1 MDYGKEMK
9 AVDTQLLKL
18 LQSSSQYVV
27 PIYQRLYSWDP
38 AECEQLWRDILRA
51 GEHDNIGAHFT
62 GSIVYVSK
70 GASTNTASQPDL
82 IIDGQQRTTTVSLI
96 LAALASQLGTL
107 PEGDQEIHDG
117 FSPKKIR
124 DRYLMDPNEEG
135 DRRFKLLLS
144 QGDREHFKAVVQG
157 HDVSGKDESRVV
169 ANYNYF
175 VNQLKSKSTNLVTVC
190 KGLEKLVVVD
200 VELERG
206 LDNPQLVFEA
216 MNSTGKKLSQAD
228 LIRNFLLMDLDPVR
242 QVDVYERFWRPM
254 EMLFTETGE
263 ENFDAFVRHFLTI
276 ETGEIPRIGD
286 VYDAFKSYAFGKA
299 EAGQTVEEL
308 ALALSGSAE
317 RYSRIALGRE
327 SDAQLRPVFSE
338 LEQIKADVVYPFV
351 LRVYSDYDAGKL
363 SQDDF
368 VSIVRMVI
376 SYVFRRV
383 VCRIPTNSMN
393 KTFSGFASH
402 IDVENYLA
410 SVTAHF
416 LNLQSYRRFPTDE
429 EFAEG
434 LQTTDFYNFR
444 RRSYLLRSLENVG
457 RKEPVTI
464 EEFTIEHILP
474 QNPDLS
480 AEWRESLGPEWADI
494 QEKYLHTLGNLTLT
508 GYNSEYSDHPF
519 LKKRD
524 MEGGFAVSP
533 LKLNEGLGQ
542 LETWDETAIIAR
554 AKQLSKLAL
563 GIWTRPSLSTEQL
576 AKYRKEESKSQDQ
589 YSFEVHEWLR
599 FTPERSALFDR
610 LDSAVLALNPVVR
623 RQIMKLYIAYKAET
637 NFVDVAPLKSKL
649 NLSLN
654 VPPGELVDPRG
665 LAEDVSRV
673 GRWGNGDY
681 QVGLDESTDFDY
693 VLGLVRQSFERQ
705 LEEES

>member
-1 MDYGKEMK
+1 MK

-27 PIYQRLYSWDP
+27 PIYQRLYSWDQ
-38 AECEQLWRDILRA
+38 AECEQLWRDIVRA
-51 GEHDNIGAHFT
+51 GEHNNIGAHFT

-96 LAALASQLGTL
+96 LAALASQLETL
-107 PEGDQEIHDG
+107 PEGVQEIHDG

-124 DRYLMDPNEEG
+124 DRYLMDPNEDG

-169 ANYNYF
+169 SNYNYF

-228 LIRNFLLMDLDPVR
+228 LIRNFLLMDLDPAR

-338 LEQIKADVVYPFV
+338 LEQIKADVVYPFA

-368 VSIVRMVI
+368 VAIVRMVI

-393 KTFSGFASH
+393 KTFAGFASH
-402 IDVENYLA
+402 IDVENYLE

-416 LNLQSYRRFPTDE
+416 LNLQSYRRFPNDE

-480 AEWRESLGPEWADI
+480 AEWRESLGPYWADI

-508 GYNSEYSDHPF
+508 GYNSEYSDHSF
-519 LKKRD
+519 RKKRD

-542 LETWDETAIIAR
+542 LETWDENSIIAR
-554 AKQLSKLAL
+554 AKRLSKLAL

-589 YSFEVHEWLR
+589 YSFEIHEWLR
-599 FTPERSALFDR
+599 FTPERSALFAR

-623 RQIMKLYIAYKAET
+623 REIMKLYIAYKAET
-637 NFVDVAPLKSKL
+637 NFVDVVPLKSKL

-654 VPPGELVDPRG
+654 VPLGELVDPRG
-665 LAEDVSRV
+665 LAEDVSKV

-681 QVGLDESTDFDY
+681 QVGLDEATDFDY

-705 LEEES
+705 LGEES

>member
-1 MDYGKEMK
+1 MK

-27 PIYQRLYSWDP
+27 PIYQRLYSWDQ

-96 LAALASQLGTL
+96 LAALASQLETL
-107 PEGDQEIHDG
+107 PEGEQEIHDG

-124 DRYLMDPNEEG
+124 DRYLMDPNEDG

-175 VNQLKSKSTNLVTVC
+175 VNQLKSKGTNLVTVC

-228 LIRNFLLMDLDPVR
+228 LIRNFLLMDLDPTR

-286 VYDAFKSYAFGKA
+286 VYDAFKSFAFGKA

-308 ALALSGSAE
+308 ALVLSRSAE

-327 SDAQLRPVFSE
+327 TDAQLRSVFSE

-363 SQDDF
+363 SKDDF
-368 VSIVRMVI
+368 VAIVRMVI

-383 VCRIPTNSMN
+383 VYRIPTNSMN
-393 KTFSGFASH
+393 KTFAGFASQ
-402 IDVENYLA
+402 IDVENYLE

-429 EFAEG
+429 EFSEG

-480 AEWRESLGPEWADI
+480 AEWRESLGPDWADI

-542 LETWDETAIIAR
+542 LETWDEDAIVAR
-554 AKQLSKLAL
+554 AKQLSKRAL
-563 GIWTRPSLSTEQL
+563 GIWTRPSLSAEQL
-576 AKYRKEESKSQDQ
+576 AKYRKVESKSQDE
-589 YSFEVHEWLR
+589 YSFEIHEWLR

-610 LDSAVLALNPVVR
+610 FDSAVLALNLVVR
-623 RQIMKLYIAYKAET
+623 RQIMKMYIAYKAET
-637 NFVDVAPLKSKL
+637 NFVDVVPLKSKL

-654 VPPGELVDPRG
+654 VPLGELVDPRG
-665 LAEDVSRV
+665 LAEDVSKL

-705 LEEES
+705 LEGDT